1 MKNKLDDAT
10 QAALETIAE
19 DMDIDFSEDMQDAAE
34 QEIEQLLLETGG
46 EARQIESTLLKK
58 LELYP
63 EGNFP
68 VSAYSLYSDSSWIIF
83 KDKDGTVTR
92 VKFDDMSE
100 HAISI
105 KKSIIYH
112 LIP

>member
-10 QAALETIAE
+10 QAALDTLAE

-68 VSAYSLYSDSSWIIF
+68 VSA
-83 KDKDGTVTR
+83 
-92 VKFDDMSE
+92 
-100 HAISI
+100 
-105 KKSIIYH
+105 
-112 LIP
+112 